1 MILYFLI
8 QFTKLSTDSDNFI
21 FLVYLRFSLLLF
33 YFQIYQFVQDDFQ
46 TCLKSKG
53 FFLTIKLPI
62 KFLVFYYISIK
73 KYPIISIYL
82 KSKGF
87 FFLLLLSYYCLCFY
101 VCHLLVYKFIT
112 TFPWQQEPD
121 KFPSRHKP
129 FNSTVVVLICLF
141 TLECLSL
148 SPFHFKS
155 SFTTMSLHFHDT
167 SFFLFPLDCSDHF
180 CQLSLWSGDTL
191 F

>member
-8 QFTKLSTDSDNFI
+8 QFTKLSTDTDNFI

-87 FFLLLLSYYCLCFY
+87 FFSFAIILLLLVLLRMSPPRVQIYNYIPMATRTRQVSEQTQTIQLYCCGF
-101 VCHLLVYKFIT
+101 
-112 TFPWQQEPD
+112 D
-121 KFPSRHKP
+121 
-129 FNSTVVVLICLF
+129 LF
-141 TLECLSL
+141 VHTGMSLSL
-148 SPFHFKS
+148 AF
-155 SFTTMSLHFHDT
+155 SF
-167 SFFLFPLDCSDHF
+167 
-180 CQLSLWSGDTL
+180 
-191 F
+191 